1 MLLVA
6 AKQRWALLNRPLQ
19 ETISFRIECGSY
31 FFFFFFKEKRMKIQ
45 VRKELHVLSDSR
57 TRKCY

>member
-31 FFFFFFKEKRMKIQ
+31 FFFFKGEKDEDTGK
-45 VRKELHVLSDSR
+45 KGAACFE
-57 TRKCY
+57 